1 MKDTAICEMG
11 YFDHT
16 RGKRV
21 APLRVT
27 LLSCQP
33 LLLPTTHTSS
43 TLATEGKKD
52 DDYDAELGGRFDT
65 LMVRC
70 LPRHASAAPH

>member
-1 MKDTAICEMG
+1 MG

-16 RGKRV
+16 V
-21 APLRVT
+21 LEVNVLHWRVT
-27 LLSCQP
+27 SHILRLLLSCQP

-43 TLATEGKKD
+43 TMATEGKKD

-70 LPRHASAAPH
+70 LPRHASAAPA